1 MFRMSTNGK
10 NFKKVIDKMVT
21 AMPKVTYLSA
31 LKSIKL
37 EVCGNQATAYA
48 TDGDRYIKLN
58 IGCAW
63 EVQDGKILLNEDN
76 LKAISRMEKDIDMSE
91 RENVLTVK
99 SGKKTINMP
108 LDDVE
113 SFPELPKLENFQ
125 CVGTVI
131 ENDFLDAI
139 VKLYPFIGD
148 NNICNCYSINWETNR
163 IFAMDSHRAA
173 WKNLK
178 SEKSGDKKDYRIN
191 GSSMKIFKKI
201 LDKKS
206 EKPLS
211 MYDGEKYILM
221 ENSDFQYIQRK
232 PNASSINYERII
244 EDVSQYSFK
253 VASDNLQEV
262 VEYNAGLDK
271 SGKNPMIFRVL
282 ENSLYTYFHTTK
294 YETMD
299 EIKITDSNFYQKFLI
314 GFNPAY
320 LNDILNICDGDIEIK
335 MSDPKG
341 ISWIM
346 ADSYGFVILPINVKE
361 MEKIALRMEDMLKG
375 GIV

>member
-21 AMPKVTYLSA
+21 VMPKVTYLSA

-58 IGCAW
+58 IDCAW
-63 EVQDGKILLNEDN
+63 GVQDGKILLNEDN

-375 GIV
+375 GMV